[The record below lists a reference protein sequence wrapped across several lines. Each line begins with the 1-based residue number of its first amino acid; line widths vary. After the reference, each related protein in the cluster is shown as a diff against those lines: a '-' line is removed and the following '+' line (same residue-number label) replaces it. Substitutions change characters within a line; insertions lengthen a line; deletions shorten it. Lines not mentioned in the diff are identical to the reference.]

1 MVVLL
6 VVVDIQASGA
16 RRAPVIRP
24 KCGAPPTKLSSVEAR
39 RSAQSFIIAAE
50 RLPWRL
56 LLSPPLG
63 GPENMALDEALMARA
78 RRTGDTVLRVYE
90 WSRPTLSLG
99 RNQRAVGLYREAMLA
114 ERGIGVVRRPTGGR
128 ALLHH
133 REITYS
139 VTAPCDD
146 SGALLSEYG
155 RINALLRSALQSLG
169 VPVVVAEPAGR
180 AAAPSASPCFAEPA
194 RGELT
199 LHGRKLVGSAQWR
212 ERGAMLQ
219 HGSILVDDDQSS
231 IPGLLREPVAPPP
244 RPATLRDALGR
255 EPVITELS
263 DALFH
268 AVRSLADPDAAPLEI
283 DDDLT
288 RDATAIAERY
298 RDDAWTWR
306 R

>member
-1 MVVLL
+1 M
-6 VVVDIQASGA
+6 
-16 RRAPVIRP
+16 
-24 KCGAPPTKLSSVEAR
+24 PTELSFVEAR
-39 RSAQSFIIAAE
+39 RSARTFIIAAE

-78 RRTGDTVLRVYE
+78 RRSGESVLRVYG
-90 WSRPTLSLG
+90 WTRPVLSIG
-99 RNQRAVGLYREAMLA
+99 RNQRAVGVYREEVLA
-114 ERGIGVVRRPTGGR
+114 ERGIDVVRRPTGGR

-133 REITYS
+133 REVTYS

-146 SGALLSEYG
+146 TGALLTEYG
-155 RINALLRSALQSLG
+155 RINALLCSALASLG
-169 VPVVVAEPAGR
+169 VPVVVATPATR
-180 AAAPSASPCFAEPA
+180 AAAPSAAPCFAEPA

-199 LHGRKLVGSAQWR
+199 LDGRKLVGSAQWR

-219 HGSILVDDDQSS
+219 HGSLLVDDDQSS
-231 IPGLLREPVAPPP
+231 LADLLRDPVTPAP

-255 EPVITELS
+255 APVMSEVS
-263 DALFH
+263 DALFR
-268 AVRSLADPDAAPLEI
+268 AVRELADPEAAPLEM
-283 DDDLT
+283 DDDLA
-288 RDATAIAERY
+288 RDAATIAERY

>member
-1 MVVLL
+1 
-6 VVVDIQASGA
+6 
-16 RRAPVIRP
+16 
-24 KCGAPPTKLSSVEAR
+24 
-39 RSAQSFIIAAE
+39 
-50 RLPWRL
+50 L

-78 RRTGDTVLRVYE
+78 RRTGETVFRVYG

-99 RNQRAVGLYREAMLA
+99 RNQRAVGLYREQALTD
-114 ERGIGVVRRPTGGR
+114 RGIGVVRRPTGGR

-139 VTAPCDD
+139 VTAPCEDNT
-146 SGALLSEYG
+146 ALLTEYG
-155 RINALLRSALQSLG
+155 RINALLCSALGALG
-169 VPVVVAEPAGR
+169 VPVVVATPSAR
-180 AAAPSASPCFAEPA
+180 AAAPSAAPCFAEPA

-212 ERGAMLQ
+212 DRGAMLQ

-231 IPGLLREPVAPPP
+231 ITSLLREPVAPTPP
-244 RPATLRDALGR
+244 PATLRDALGR
-255 EPVITELS
+255 APVMAEVGDT
-263 DALFH
+263 LFR
-268 AVRSLADPDAAPLEI
+268 AVRTLADPDASPLEV
-283 DDDLT
+283 DGELARAVT
-288 RDATAIAERY
+288 EIAARY

>member
-1 MVVLL
+1 MVVPL
-6 VVVDIQASGA
+6 VVVDMQASGA
-16 RRAPVIRP
+16 QRASVIRA
-24 KCGAPPTKLSSVEAR
+24 KCGSTPTKLSFVEAR
-39 RSAQSFIIAAE
+39 RSARSFIIAAE

-78 RRTGDTVLRVYE
+78 RRRGETVFRVYG
-90 WSRPTLSLG
+90 WSRPTLSFG
-99 RNQRAVGLYREAMLA
+99 RNQRAVGLYREPVLA

-133 REITYS
+133 REVTYS

-146 SGALLSEYG
+146 TGALLTEYG
-155 RINALLRSALQSLG
+155 RINALLCSALASLG
-169 VPVVVAEPAGR
+169 VPVVVATPATR
-180 AAAPSASPCFAEPA
+180 AAAPSAAPCFAEPA

-199 LHGRKLVGSAQWR
+199 LNGRKLVGSAQWR

-231 IPGLLREPVAPPP
+231 IADLLREPALPAPP
-244 RPATLRDALGR
+244 PATLRDALGR
-255 EPVITELS
+255 APVMSEVS
-263 DALFH
+263 DALCH
-268 AVRSLADPDAAPLEI
+268 AVRALVDPEAAPLEI
-283 DDDLT
+283 DGEVA
-288 RDATAIAERY
+288 RDAADIAERY